1 MLYDLHK
8 ICKLVT
14 NLMSKF
20 IRKKVLAQNSQE
32 NVSINVLKVE
42 NHKSKK
48 NVEIGVKARLLL
60 GEPNLVSR
68 ENQDALTKSVPN
80 FIQQQQN
87 ICSDICPL
95 MCLLFVMQFLHPE
108 KRNNSGATNA
118 ISNLSLRLKA
128 SLENKLSV
136 VSGTND
142 TKERICDKIRKQW
155 MAYQNE
161 PLPEIYYLCHSQPIL
176 ILEVCLRKVWIATER
191 NKKFT
196 LQEN

>member
-1 MLYDLHK
+1 MSYMLYDLHE

-20 IRKKVLAQNSQE
+20 IRKKVLPQNSQE

-95 MCLLFVMQFLHPE
+95 MCLLFVMHSFCI
-108 KRNNSGATNA
+108 R
-118 ISNLSLRLKA
+118 R
-128 SLENKLSV
+128 
-136 VSGTND
+136 
-142 TKERICDKIRKQW
+142 KEIILVLL
-155 MAYQNE
+155 MLYQ
-161 PLPEIYYLCHSQPIL
+161 IYH
-176 ILEVCLRKVWIATER
+176 
-191 NKKFT
+191 
-196 LQEN
+196 